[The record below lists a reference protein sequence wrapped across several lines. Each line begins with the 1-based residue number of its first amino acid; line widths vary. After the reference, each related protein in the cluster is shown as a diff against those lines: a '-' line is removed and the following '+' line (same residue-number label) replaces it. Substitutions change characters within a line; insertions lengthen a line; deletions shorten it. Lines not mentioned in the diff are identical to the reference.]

1 MPPVDSAGF
10 THRVPTPLE
19 LLREA
24 RVGREPGWP
33 REQLF
38 VQRDELLWTHG
49 RFGTDHRSSCAT
61 AVLVVIVCLRL
72 LGFVVDRLEPLGDS
86 ALHRLYVF
94 ARQDSLAHE
103 PLTPDL

>member
-1 MPPVDSAGF
+1 MEHGVAMGKRPALTILPREPDRRAVSEQRRERERLGMPPVDSAGF

-49 RFGTDHRSSCAT
+49 RFGTDHRPGRTT
-61 AVLVVIVCLRL
+61 AVLVVIVCLR
-72 LGFVVDRLEPLGDS
+72 
-86 ALHRLYVF
+86 
-94 ARQDSLAHE
+94 
-103 PLTPDL
+103 